1 VTDADLHALR
11 RGDEAAFRAFVRS
24 QHSSMVRLARM
35 YVDDSAIAEEVVQ
48 ETWVAVLRGL
58 ESFEG
63 RSSLRTW
70 IHRILVN
77 VARRYSGLEFRSI
90 PFSSVAIAG
99 EDDRAVDADRF
110 QDDGPYAGHWLNLPE
125 DWSALPQERLLS
137 KEVRQVVQEAVD
149 ELPPAQR
156 EVIVLRDVHG
166 WSSDEVCEQLHL
178 TPGNQRVL
186 LHRARARVRRRLEEY
201 LAPATLPG

>member
-1 VTDADLHALR
+1 VTGADLDALR
-11 RGDEAAFRAFVRS
+11 RGDEAAFRALVRS

-35 YVDDSAIAEEVVQ
+35 YVDDLAIAEEVAQ

-58 ESFEG
+58 GSFEG
-63 RSSLRTW
+63 RSSIRTW

-77 VARRYSGLEFRSI
+77 VARRYAGRERRSI
-90 PFSSVAIAG
+90 PFSSVAVAG

-149 ELPPAQR
+149 QLPPAQR
-156 EVIVLRDVHG
+156 EVIVLRDVQG
-166 WSSDEVCEQLHL
+166 WSSDEVCEQLDL

-201 LAPATLPG
+201 LVPATLPG